1 MDTHTPYVPAPRHL
15 RAVGAPGMGLLKRFQ
30 AHLHTGLGLGIDE
43 DTLEALRSLY
53 RGAVHQVD
61 ASVGR
66 LLETLDET
74 GLRDSTA
81 VVVTGDHGEEFQ
93 DHGHLAHYPKLYDEL
108 VRVPL
113 LVELPGAE
121 PRRVTEPVSHDGLG
135 PTLSAAMGAGTDP
148 FEADS
153 LLPALLEEE
162 APERSPVTSVA
173 VRGKTVTQQP
183 IPRHLDEGELLVSAR
198 DERYTYIHHTD
209 SGNREL
215 YDRDTDP
222 GETADL
228 AGGDAVPEA
237 VVERLHAAVQR
248 RASRIGGDG
257 DDRRETPDALNERLA
272 ALGYR

>member
-1 MDTHTPYVPAPRHL
+1 
-15 RAVGAPGMGLLKRFQ
+15 
-30 AHLHTGLGLGIDE
+30 
-43 DTLEALRSLY
+43 
-53 RGAVHQVD
+53 VD